1 VKTPATA
8 LALFFAIAL
17 AGAATSVRA
26 DVEPAAAVSA
36 QLQDPSASVERP
48 NCEGSSAIDAR
59 RLAREATKNGE
70 HQRAAECFLI
80 AGDNVRAHRAM
91 IRAAADSAEAA
102 KRNASVAVENA
113 RSQAKRIRAAFR

>member
-1 VKTPATA
+1 MKLPATA

-26 DVEPAAAVSA
+26 DAEPVAAMSA
-36 QLQDPSASVERP
+36 QQQDASTSVEHP
-48 NCEGSSAIDAR
+48 NCEGSSPTDAR
-59 RLAREATKNGE
+59 RLAREATKSGA

-91 IRAAADSAEAA
+91 IRATADSAEAA
-102 KRNASVAVENA
+102 KRNASAAVETA
-113 RSQAKRIRAAFR
+113 RIQAKRIRAAFR